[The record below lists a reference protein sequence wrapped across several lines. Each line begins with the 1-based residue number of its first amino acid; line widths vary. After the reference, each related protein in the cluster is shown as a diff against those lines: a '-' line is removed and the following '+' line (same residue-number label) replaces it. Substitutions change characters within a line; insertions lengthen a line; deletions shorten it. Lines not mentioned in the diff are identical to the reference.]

1 MGEKHGGEFSKN
13 PFKLI
18 KLKSGFT
25 QSYYSVQSSVTKSPF
40 KKRGFSVVFPPLF
53 GKGGTG
59 GIFQRE
65 GCSPAPSLK
74 SLKSDIKNLD
84 IELFIC

>member
-1 MGEKHGGEFSKN
+1 MGEKHGGELSKN

-40 KKRGFSVVFPPLF
+40 KKGGFLKKNIITNRGKAVLRPLH
-53 GKGGTG
+53 
-59 GIFQRE
+59 
-65 GCSPAPSLK
+65 SNP
-74 SLKSDIKNLD
+74 
-84 IELFIC
+84 